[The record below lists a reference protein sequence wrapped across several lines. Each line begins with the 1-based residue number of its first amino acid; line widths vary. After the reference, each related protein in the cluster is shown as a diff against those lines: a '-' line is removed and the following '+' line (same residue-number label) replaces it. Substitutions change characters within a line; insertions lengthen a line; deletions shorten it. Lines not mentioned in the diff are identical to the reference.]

1 MVLLYSD
8 DIYEEP
14 TMQGFE
20 TDYMDNVIR
29 KDFIDVS
36 GRHAGIFGMSGSGKT
51 TLSYMI
57 VSAFVDLKACII
69 WFDTGKSAEV
79 LRLIDFC
86 DIHFIIPHGYD
97 IKIEYYKGYEHYI
110 DHITKTYI
118 DDSLEALSKIKP
130 DKINVICIRP
140 FYQKPEEAGTKTA
153 EFMEALIEISK
164 LYILPPDTV
173 LFLDELQHI
182 APAKGYEL
190 NSQHKKAGN
199 MLAHNIDQLRSWGV
213 RVIGMGQDWSK
224 VLKSVRSQFPVL
236 FIKRGVF
243 FYKDDPHLNKYNERW
258 KVLDDD
264 QFVYVTSR
272 KIFTEPIKH
281 PFYGDGNDIGRLMYL
296 YNKQT

>member
-1 MVLLYSD
+1 MVYNEDLF
-8 DIYEEP
+8 EEP

-29 KDFIDVS
+29 NDFINVP
-36 GRHAGIFGMSGSGKT
+36 GRHAGLFGMSGSGKT
-51 TLSYMI
+51 TLSYML
-57 VSAFVDLKACII
+57 VSAFVDEGACLI

-79 LRLIDFC
+79 LRLIDFR

-97 IKIEYYKGYEHYI
+97 IKIEWNKGYEHYN
-110 DHITKTYI
+110 DHIKKTFI
-118 DDSLEALSKIKP
+118 DDSLEALSKI
-130 DKINVICIRP
+130 DKDYINIICIRP

-153 EFMEALIEISK
+153 EFMEALIEVSK
-164 LYILPPDTV
+164 LYMLPSDTV
-173 LFLDELQHI
+173 MFLDELQAI

-190 NSQHKKAGN
+190 NAAHKRAGN

-258 KVLDDD
+258 KVLDDN

-272 KIFTEPIKH
+272 KVFTEPIRH
-281 PFYGDGNDIGRLMYL
+281 PFYGDGGEIGRLMYL
-296 YNKQT
+296 YNQNT